1 MKFDHSI
8 AKVPEAAHVVFLL
21 QGVEIGLILGS
32 TGTGMGGGVSGL
44 KSAFNLSRSYHRLQ
58 VGFGGVCRCMWV

>member
-32 TGTGMGGGVSGL
+32 TGTGMGGGGVRL
-44 KSAFNLSRSYHRLQ
+44 K
-58 VGFGGVCRCMWV
+58 VGFQPLKIISSAASWIRWCM